1 MRGCSAMLTIAL
13 QPVLELTDEQFAAI
27 CRQNPDL
34 RLERSPRGEL
44 IIMPPTG
51 GETGR
56 RHLQIAV
63 QLYLWNQQSRLGVAF
78 DSSTGFKLP
87 NGAIRSP
94 DVAWI
99 RGDRWHALTPEQ
111 RQGFVPLCPDFV
123 IELRA
128 ASDDLRPL
136 EAKMRE
142 YLDNGLHLGW
152 LIDPQNQ
159 RVEIYRSQMPPEV
172 AIAPRHLFGE
182 DLLPGFV
189 LDLTEILP

>member
-1 MRGCSAMLTIAL
+1 MLTIAL

-56 RHLQIAV
+56 RNLQIAV

-99 RGDRWHALTPEQ
+99 PSDRWHALTAEQ

-123 IELRA
+123 IELR
-128 ASDDLRPL
+128 SDDLRPL
-136 EAKMRE
+136 AAKMRE

-159 RVEIYRSQMPPEV
+159 RVEIYRSQIPPEV
-172 AIAPRHLFGE
+172 AIAPRHLSGE

>member
-1 MRGCSAMLTIAL
+1 MLTIAL

-27 CRQNPDL
+27 CCQNPDL
-34 RLERSPRGEL
+34 QLERSPRGEL

-56 RHLQIAV
+56 RNLQIAV
-63 QLYLWNQQSRLGVAF
+63 QLYLWNQQSQLGVVF

-99 RGDRWHALTPEQ
+99 RGDRWHALTAEQ
-111 RQGFVPLCPDFV
+111 RQGFVPLCPDFG
-123 IELRA
+123 IELRSP
-128 ASDDLRPL
+128 SDDLQPL

-142 YLDNGLHLGW
+142 YLDNGLQLGW

-172 AIAPRHLFGE
+172 AIAPRHLSGE

-189 LDLTEILP
+189 LDLRGIIP